1 MIKFERNG
9 ENVDCLVTLQIP
21 DVGIRIF
28 HFGFYCGSDTYA
40 GLLQAEATR
49 VLEKRIESIRR
60 FEYNRGYAD
69 GRAKRGKA
77 NYFNSTLRLI

>member
-1 MIKFERNG
+1 MP
-9 ENVDCLVTLQIP
+9 DCYRQ
-21 DVGIRIF
+21 R
-28 HFGFYCGSDTYA
+28 
-40 GLLQAEATR
+40 QRR